1 MATNIEISTI
11 LNIFAT
17 IGSVGWATY
26 LFRKWML
33 QRESAEQ
40 EIKRDALRASEKVA
54 LEFAERHRA
63 SCEEIKAKISDNR
76 EYYKSTYDDLS
87 ADNKEI
93 IRLQRITNGRV
104 NQLETDLAVL
114 KQAHADRTG
123 RHERKEDCC

>member
-1 MATNIEISTI
+1 MAAEVEISTL
-11 LNIFAT
+11 LNISAT
-17 IGSVGWATY
+17 LGSVGWATY

-54 LEFAERHRA
+54 LDFAERHRE

-104 NQLETDLAVL
+104 NQLEIDLAVL

-123 RHERKEDCC
+123 RHERKGDCV

>member
-54 LEFAERHRA
+54 LDFAERHRE

-123 RHERKEDCC
+123 RHERKGECV

>member
-1 MATNIEISTI
+1 MAAEVEISTL
-11 LNIFAT
+11 LNISAT
-17 IGSVGWATY
+17 LGSVGWATY
-26 LFRKWML
+26 LFRKWMIN
-33 QRESAEQ
+33 REIAEQ
-40 EIKRDALRASEKVA
+40 DIKRDALKASEKVA
-54 LEFAERHRA
+54 LDFAERHRA

-104 NQLETDLAVL
+104 NQLEIDLAVL

-123 RHERKEDCC
+123 RHERMGECS